1 MKLIGIVIVIV
12 GLALRWKTGPVV
24 LAAALVTGLVAGMPI
39 IGNPQ
44 TPGILDTLGKAF
56 TENRLITLYLLT
68 LPAVGLAESAGL
80 HRFAADLIRRIKSAS
95 IARLL
100 WSYQFVRVLI
110 GAVGIRFNGHAVFGR
125 PIVEPMAS
133 GLLENPD
140 EKTADI
146 AKGAVAAS
154 ENYGNFF
161 GQNLFPA
168 GAGCLLVAGVMKGAG
183 YPVSIFDLARL
194 AIPIVVVT
202 LVLSAIQF
210 TWIGRKL
217 RKGAAKPDVQ

>member
-24 LAAALVTGLVAGMPI
+24 LAAALVTGLVAGLPI
-39 IGNPQ
+39 IGSPQ

-56 TENRLITLYLLT
+56 TENRLVTLYLLT

-80 HRFAADLIRRIKSAS
+80 HRFAADLIRRIRSAS
-95 IARLL
+95 LARLL
-100 WSYQFVRVLI
+100 WSYQFTRVLI
-110 GAVGIRFNGHAVFGR
+110 GAAGIRFNGHAVFGR

-183 YPVSIFDLARL
+183 YPVSIVDLAKL
-194 AIPIVVVT
+194 AIPIVVVS
-202 LVLSAIQF
+202 LVFAAIQF
-210 TWIGRKL
+210 AWIGRKL
-217 RKGAAKPDVQ
+217 RKEGRKPDVQ